1 MPVLLEYRIMQIDYF
16 IQSQNHHLMNRAQFA
31 ELNAFVA
38 VAERAN
44 FARAAAHLGINAS
57 TISQTIR
64 ALEERLGMRLLNRTT
79 RSVALTEAG
88 EKLLERIRPAIT
100 ELGAAVEDLNE
111 LRDTP
116 TGTLRLNMSSV
127 AAEVVLAPV
136 VKSFLAAYPAIS
148 LDVVVDDTNADI
160 VSGRFDAGIRVGRRV
175 ARDMQAVRVTEP
187 SRLIAVASPEYLS
200 RHPAPKTPPDLQQ
213 HNCIRFRKELQCMPW
228 EFSKGKS
235 KFEMSVNGSLT
246 VNSMDWSMRAALDGI
261 GIGYTIESYVS
272 GHIAA
277 GRLVPLLLDW
287 SREHHSYY
295 LCYTGR
301 RQLPVPLKVF
311 TAFLRQQR
319 TRYTGGSAAEN
330 GWTEK

>member
-1 MPVLLEYRIMQIDYF
+1 
-16 IQSQNHHLMNRAQFA
+16 MNRAQFA

-64 ALEERLGMRLLNRTT
+64 ALEDRLGMRLLNRTT

-127 AAEVVLAPV
+127 AAEVVVAPV
-136 VKSFLAAYPAIS
+136 MNAFLAAYPAIS
-148 LDVVVDDTNADI
+148 LDIVVDDTNADI

-187 SRLIAVASPEYLS
+187 SRLIAIASPAYLS
-200 RHPAPKTPPDLQQ
+200 RHPAPKAPPDLQQ
-213 HNCIRFRKELQCMPW
+213 HNCIRFRKELECMPW

-246 VNSMDWSMRAALDGI
+246 VNRMDLSVRAALDGI
-261 GIGYTIESYVS
+261 GIAYTIESYVAA
-272 GHIAA
+272 HIAA
-277 GRLVPLLLDW
+277 GRVVPLLLDW
-287 SREHHSYY
+287 SCEHHSYY

-301 RQLPVPLKVF
+301 RQLPLPLKVF
-311 TAFLRQQR
+311 TAFLRRQR
-319 TRYTGGSAAEN
+319 TRYTDDSVAEN